1 LFWKQGEM
9 RKDILPGLIAAT
21 IQGIVVAGVV
31 MEFRNLEE
39 RGICAKLFE
48 KVFIVPKYRGAKSV
62 NLSYAV
68 RTWR

>member
-1 LFWKQGEM
+1 M

-48 KVFIVPKYRGAKSV
+48 KVFIVPKRRGAKSV